1 MTWVTVAYVGG
12 GATLAS
18 GLIQGQAAKK
28 AAAENA
34 AATRYAAD
42 INKKMFDITNENLRP
57 YREQGQISLKDLMTR
72 MPELTRGYTAED
84 FNQGIDPGYQFRLA
98 QGQKAFENQANRAGG
113 LIGGNVMQ
121 GMQDYTQGQASQE
134 FGAAFGRNAA
144 TQTNIFNRLKGIA
157 DMGLGAA
164 GTTGQAATA
173 AGQTIGSAQIGA
185 ANAEAAGITGQAK
198 AYGNTLQGMAN
209 YGTLPLY
216 MGGGGGQTSPYSAF
230 YTGGTGGGSAA
241 GGGFGFNG
249 RAGPSNVDMGGVQ
262 GLQLKL

>member
-1 MTWVTVAYVGG
+1 MTWVTVAVVGG
-12 GATLAS
+12 GATLAA
-18 GLIQGQAAKK
+18 GYMGAQAAKD
-28 AAAENA
+28 A
-34 AATRYAAD
+34 AATSAAGMRYAAD
-42 INKKMFDITNENLRP
+42 TNREMFDITNRNLAP
-57 YREQGQISLKDLMTR
+57 YREAGTTTLKDLLTR
-72 MPELTRGYTAED
+72 MPELTKAYTAED

-98 QGQKAFENQANRAGG
+98 QGQKALENQYNRGGG
-113 LIGGNVMQ
+113 LVSGNVMQ

-157 DMGLGAA
+157 DMGLSAT
-164 GTTGQAATA
+164 GTTANAATS

-216 MGGGGGQTSPYSAF
+216 MGGPGGQQSPYSAF
-230 YTGGTGGGSAA
+230 YVGGG
-241 GGGFGFNG
+241 GGGGG
-249 RAGPSNVDMGGVQ
+249 GGAAMPITGAARPDYMGGAQ
-262 GLQLKL
+262 GLQLKY

>member
-28 AAAENA
+28 AAAESA

-42 INKKMFDITNENLRP
+42 INKQMFDITNENLRP
-57 YREQGQISLKDLMTR
+57 YREQGQVSLKDLMTR

-134 FGAAFGRNAA
+134 FANAFGRNTT

-157 DMGLGAA
+157 DMGLGAT
-164 GTTGQAATA
+164 GTTAEAATRTGESMGSAAIAGGQAQA
-173 AGQTIGSAQIGA
+173 AGQIGA
-185 ANAEAAGITGQAK
+185 AK

-209 YGTLPLY
+209 YATLPYY
-216 MGGGGGQTSPYSAF
+216 MQQPTQTGY
-230 YTGGTGGGSAA
+230 GTPA
-241 GGGFGFNG
+241 
-249 RAGPSNVDMGGVQ
+249 PQLNVSQ
-262 GLQLKL
+262 A

>member
-18 GLIQGQAAKK
+18 GYMQGQAAKK
-28 AAAENA
+28 AAAESA

-42 INKKMFDITNENLRP
+42 INKQMFDITNENLRP
-57 YREQGQISLKDLMTR
+57 YREQGQATLKDLMTR

-134 FGAAFGRNAA
+134 FANAFGRNTT
-144 TQTNIFNRLKGIA
+144 TQTNIFNRLKGLA
-157 DMGLGAA
+157 DMGLGAT
-164 GTTGQAATA
+164 GTTAEAATRTGESMGSAAIAGGQAQA
-173 AGQTIGSAQIGA
+173 AGQIGA
-185 ANAEAAGITGQAK
+185 AK

-209 YGTLPLY
+209 YATLPYY
-216 MGGGGGQTSPYSAF
+216 MQPGQTGGAPAPTTD
-230 YTGGTGGGSAA
+230 YTSGANYGPQVP
-241 GGGFGFNG
+241 FKFN
-249 RAGPSNVDMGGVQ
+249 AN
-262 GLQLKL
+262 